1 LAVAGLGIKEQKSFM
16 SYQQLGQ
23 PRRHTGGARRFVRQ
37 PSSSAVIA
45 TGVSVAVLAMVAV
58 ISIGRPDSPPAA
70 GRSGATWQQS
80 WRTQAP
86 IPLQSDPSEPV
97 SFPPAP
103 SPPPTPTRAAAAKG
117 ERQQAVRHVS
127 PSATP
132 SRTPARMLP
141 APGSRLSLLA
151 IGTANLRLRHQ
162 DFKMRLAAVGS
173 GSPGLARADATF
185 VLRPGLADPRCISLE
200 SVNFPGYFMRH
211 HNFVLLLTPAGRSR
225 SFAGDATFCAQ
236 AVGPDADFRLRSHN
250 FPDRYLTA
258 RRSVLSLSPAPP
270 GYAQSFRATP
280 GF

>member
-1 LAVAGLGIKEQKSFM
+1 M
-16 SYQQLGQ
+16 SYQQPGQ
-23 PRRHTGGARRFVRQ
+23 PRRHTGGARRFARQ

-45 TGVSVAVLAMVAV
+45 AGVSVAILAMVAV

-70 GRSGATWQQS
+70 GRPGTTWQES
-80 WRTQAP
+80 WRTQTP
-86 IPLQSDPSEPV
+86 VPLRSDPPAPS

-103 SPPPTPTRAAAAKG
+103 SPASRPTPGAAKG
-117 ERQQAVRHVS
+117 ERQQAVRRV
-127 PSATP
+127 PLSATP

-151 IGTANLRLRHQ
+151 TGTANLRLRHQ

-211 HNFVLLLTPAGRSR
+211 QYFALLLTPAGRSP
-225 SFAGDATFCAQ
+225 SFAGDATFCPQ

-258 RRSVLSLSPAPP
+258 QWSVLSLSQASP
-270 GYAQSFRATP
+270 GFAQSFRATP
-280 GF
+280 GL